1 MEGNK
6 QGGPQPHEEAVAQL
20 SAESRALEVQ
30 EATGTSMHQ
39 PDLWEAYMTAQ
50 ILALWGKLLWSWS
63 SSQEQPIQLAKATNK
78 LPNSR
83 KRKVTS

>member
-6 QGGPQPHEEAVAQL
+6 QGGPQSHKEAVAQL
-20 SAESRALEVQ
+20 STESRALEVQ

-50 ILALWGKLLWSWS
+50 ILAL
-63 SSQEQPIQLAKATNK
+63 
-78 LPNSR
+78 
-83 KRKVTS
+83 

>member
-30 EATGTSMHQ
+30 EEATGTSMHQ
-39 PDLWEAYMTAQ
+39 PDLWVTDMTAQ
-50 ILALWGKLLWSWS
+50 ILALWENCYGHGTQARSNQYS
-63 SSQEQPIQLAKATNK
+63 
-78 LPNSR
+78 
-83 KRKVTS
+83 

>member
-30 EATGTSMHQ
+30 EATGNSMHQ

-50 ILALWGKLLWSWS
+50 ILAL
-63 SSQEQPIQLAKATNK
+63 
-78 LPNSR
+78 
-83 KRKVTS
+83 

>member
-1 MEGNK
+1 MDVEPMLRHRPCREVGTGTERGRATNR
-6 QGGPQPHEEAVAQL
+6 GGAQPHEEAVAQL

-50 ILALWGKLLWSWS
+50 ILAL
-63 SSQEQPIQLAKATNK
+63 
-78 LPNSR
+78 
-83 KRKVTS
+83 

>member
-6 QGGPQPHEEAVAQL
+6 RGHHLIRAVAQL

-50 ILALWGKLLWSWS
+50 ILAL
-63 SSQEQPIQLAKATNK
+63 
-78 LPNSR
+78 
-83 KRKVTS
+83 

>member
-30 EATGTSMHQ
+30 EEATGTSMHQ
-39 PDLWEAYMTAQ
+39 PDLWEAYMIAQ
-50 ILALWGKLLWSWS
+50 ILAL
-63 SSQEQPIQLAKATNK
+63 
-78 LPNSR
+78 
-83 KRKVTS
+83 